1 MNQPSNKT
9 VVLALMITLGLWGCS
24 SSGPSPKMQ
33 AERIKSL
40 EERLA
45 KMEGDYQAILGH
57 REELQAKVE
66 TLEEKLVNHKKVV
79 QEREELRNLS
89 EQRKSERDAL
99 NIRCE
104 MFKKGLQELI
114 GQDEA
119 MITLGRPTGATVT
132 YGLPIPGK

>member
-1 MNQPSNKT
+1 MNHPTNKT
-9 VVLALMITLGLWGCS
+9 VVAALVITLGLWGCS
-24 SSGPSPKMQ
+24 SNGPNPKVQ

-45 KMEGDYQAILGH
+45 KMEGDYQTILGH
-57 REELQAKVE
+57 REELQAKV
-66 TLEEKLVNHKKVV
+66 TALEEKLVTHKKVV
-79 QEREELRNLS
+79 LERDELRNLS
-89 EQRKSERDAL
+89 EQRKNERDAL

-119 MITLGRPTGATVT
+119 MITLGKPTGATVT
-132 YGLPIPGK
+132 YSMPIPGK